1 MKFEIGQLVRI
12 KINANEIE
20 EPEREE
26 DKAGRDFP
34 MEAYLG
40 RVCRIKSYWFDF
52 YSLDVD
58 EDYVWNEV
66 WLEPVIDEKDIF
78 LV

>member
-1 MKFEIGQLVRI
+1 MKYKIGQLVRI
-12 KINANEIE
+12 KSNANEIE
-20 EPEREE
+20 EPECEA
-26 DKAGRDFP
+26 DKAGWDYP
-34 MEAYLG
+34 MENYLG
-40 RVCRIKSYWFDF
+40 CVCRIKSYWRNF

-78 LV
+78 VI